1 MADVDFILKPLGDK
15 IVVRPDKRVLSSV
28 ILVNNREVDNMGT
41 VVAVGPG
48 KKVKGRREAMP
59 VEVGQHVRFGTMDK
73 DSSAEYLKYQEYFT
87 NDERYLIM
95 SWQDICFVTDGEQ
108 TNGN

>member
-15 IVVRPDKRVLSSV
+15 IVVRPNKRILSTTIIV
-28 ILVNNREVDNMGT
+28 ENKEVDNMGT

-59 VEVGQHVRFGTMDK
+59 VQIGDYVRFGTMGND
-73 DSSAEYLKYQEYFT
+73 EYLKYQEYFT
-87 NDERYLIM
+87 NNERYLIM
-95 SWQDICFVTDGEQ
+95 SWQDVCFITDGEQ
-108 TNGN
+108 ANGN